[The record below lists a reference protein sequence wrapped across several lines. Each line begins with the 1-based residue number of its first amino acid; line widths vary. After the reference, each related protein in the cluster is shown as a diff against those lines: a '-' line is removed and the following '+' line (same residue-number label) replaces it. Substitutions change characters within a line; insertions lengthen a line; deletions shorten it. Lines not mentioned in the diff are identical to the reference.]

1 MKIGLD
7 VHGVIDSDPTFFS
20 EFTNLMKSAGHEIH
34 VLTGEEKTEKLIK
47 QLKEMG
53 IIYDFLFS
61 ISTSL
66 MELGHDV
73 KFDEENNPWF
83 KNDLWNSAKG
93 KYCLNNEIDL
103 HFDDSPEYFKYF
115 KTPYVF
121 FTKTKHNVNI

>member
-1 MKIGLD
+1 
-7 VHGVIDSDPTFFS
+7 
-20 EFTNLMKSAGHEIH
+20 MKSAGHEIH

-53 IIYDFLFS
+53 IVYDFLFS